1 MTTEDFMLELF
12 LKIDAQIGAMPK
24 HPQAG
29 PQHTGLS
36 VAQAIPG
43 FLLYKT
49 AKALSPNTLR
59 CYQDQLKVWLKY
71 TGDVAVDRITSTDLC
86 NFLIWL
92 RQTYQPHRVT
102 GNTAP
107 LSAKSLR
114 NYWVSLS
121 AFFTWATL
129 EMDFPNPMKGCLCPS
144 TRIHLWSHSRVRKL
158 DSY

>member
-1 MTTEDFMLELF
+1 MNPNT
-12 LKIDAQIGAMPK
+12 P
-24 HPQAG
+24 
-29 PQHTGLS
+29 GLS

-43 FLLYKT
+43 FILYKT

-59 CYQDQLKVWLKY
+59 CYQEHLKVCLKY
-71 TGDVAVDRITSTDLC
+71 TGDVSVDRITSIDLC
-86 NFLIWL
+86 NFLVWL
-92 RQTYQPHRVT
+92 RRDYQPHRVT

-129 EMDFPNPMKGCLCPS
+129 E
-144 TRIHLWSHSRVRKL
+144 
-158 DSY
+158 